1 MHFCAIREYPFTQS
15 EICRRAGIKT
25 CSAAVAKSEIM
36 EEIIEKELKPQGT
49 EMDMLLDFAVLLGER
64 ILIRGGEFWRTEE
77 MLRCIFRAYKID
89 DVQISMQPHLLLVSI
104 RNAGAPQLTRHKV
117 IGDTDVNL
125 EELTRLNRLVHRVA
139 ARKPEPEYLLEYL
152 KEATYGQHYTFP
164 QVVGG
169 MMLALLTLVYL
180 FGGGVWEAVIS
191 IFSIVGVML
200 VQHFVNG
207 RLTEPNKL
215 VVNAAMTFAVGCFTI
230 AAAAA
235 LPMDAYLVMIVVA
248 FGLMPGVPLINSFR
262 ELLCGRI
269 VTGSFL
275 LLQVMAETLSI
286 VAGYYVSISLFMR

>member
-1 MHFCAIREYPFTQS
+1 
-15 EICRRAGIKT
+15 
-25 CSAAVAKSEIM
+25 M
-36 EEIIEKELKPQGT
+36 EEIIEKELIPQGT
-49 EMDMLLDFAVLLGER
+49 ELDMLLDFAVLLGER

-77 MLRCIFRAYKID
+77 MLRCIFRAYKIE

-104 RNAGAPQLTRHKV
+104 RSGGAPQLTRHKA

-125 EELTRLNRLVHRVA
+125 EELTRLNRLVHRIA
-139 ARKPEPEYLLEYL
+139 SQKPEPEILLELL
-152 KEATYGQHYTFP
+152 KEATYGQHYTFS
-164 QVVGG
+164 QIVGG

-180 FGGGVWEAVIS
+180 FGGGIWEAVVSVVS
-191 IFSIVGVML
+191 ILGVML
-200 VQHFVNG
+200 VQRLVNA

-215 VVNAAMTFAVGCFTI
+215 VVNASLTFVVGCFAI
-230 AAAAA
+230 VAAVA

-275 LLQVMAETLSI
+275 LLQVMVETLSI
-286 VAGYYVSISLFMR
+286 VAGYDLAISLFMR